1 MPNRKVLFW
10 QRLLLTEWPQ
20 RLVAILSGLFLYQYV
35 SWIKSEDG
43 LWLPQTVSAASTALL
58 VGVLSFLI
66 PRLRLV
72 WRCVLQLTL
81 VVVLVALEAGYRYI
95 GMPWRSFLSLEA
107 VGLWSEANWGQLTP
121 FIWFALGAWAV
132 YLAMIWVARSKLRI
146 YMVLLASVLFFAIRD
161 SFSQLVLW
169 QEVSIVLVCGL
180 LLLVLRHLAELK
192 SRAPLLWETL
202 AEYPTT
208 IGVPVVL
215 ILVLTFTIGAIAP
228 SVNPLLMDPYTA
240 WRISQ
245 GESVP
250 ALGKGIVVSQ
260 PSGDSSS
267 GYSRDDSTLGGSF
280 RFDYSTVMTV
290 DTSKRTYF
298 RGETRSVYTGSGWE
312 SSEAEKRQ
320 RPFGVSGETLAAD
333 PTIDTSLLTTQEV
346 TQTVTMEQEAPF
358 PVLFAGF
365 QISKVEA
372 LDNGQ
377 TPTSE
382 LRWFPQQ
389 SELRVAGK
397 HYPKTYQ
404 IVVQEPIIDEAGL
417 RGARASYAGDPQWD
431 AYLQLPITLPP
442 RVRDLAADITKN
454 AANPYDKAKSLEQY
468 LSTTFPYTNT
478 PDMAQATSKDF
489 VDRFLF
495 EVKQGYCDYYSSAM
509 VVLARSVG
517 LPARWVKGYS
527 SGQSPIPEEIQRL
540 GNMTQQTSFDA
551 DAAGEYTV
559 RNADAHSWAEIYF
572 EGYGWIPFEPTS
584 GFALPAVYP
593 DDQPQP
599 LEELALP
606 QEAATAGAEPAV
618 PLGVWLWTG
627 GAVLAALA
635 AGALLLFRRAA
646 LRRMWRKLGLRR
658 ARAASFDHKIVLEFE
673 RLLRLGRRKGFI
685 RHEHET
691 MREAAARWAQ
701 MSKWMKK
708 DLEIALSLFERAKYS
723 PAAATEQDFAQA
735 SQTIARLKEQMK

>member
-1 MPNRKVLFW
+1 MPNRKALFW

-35 SWIKSEDG
+35 SWIESENG
-43 LWLPQTVSAASTALL
+43 LWLPQTISAVSMTLL
-58 VGVLSFLI
+58 IGVLSFLI

-72 WRCVLQLTL
+72 WRCVLQLAL
-81 VVVLVALEAGYRYI
+81 VVVFVALQVGYHYI

-107 VGLWSEANWGQLTP
+107 VGLWLEANVGQLAP
-121 FIWFALGAWAV
+121 FIWFALGAWAI
-132 YLAMIWVARSKLRI
+132 YLAMIWVARSKLRL

-161 SFSQLVLW
+161 SFSQIVLW

-215 ILVLTFTIGAIAP
+215 ILALTFTIGAIAP
-228 SVNPLLMDPYTA
+228 SVDPLMMDPYTA

-250 ALGKGIVVSQ
+250 ALGKGFIVSQ
-260 PSGDSSS
+260 PSGDASS
-267 GYSRDDSTLGGSF
+267 GYSRDDSSLGGSF

-312 SSEAEKRQ
+312 SGEAEKRQ
-320 RPFGVSGETLAAD
+320 RPFGVGSEALAAD
-333 PTIDTSLLTTQEV
+333 PAIDTSLLKTQEV
-346 TQTVTMEQEAPF
+346 TQTITMEQEAPF

-365 QISKVEA
+365 QISKVES
-372 LDNGQ
+372 LDNGE
-377 TPTSE
+377 TSASE

-404 IVVQEPIIDEAGL
+404 VVVKEPIIDEAGL
-417 RGARASYAGDPQWD
+417 RAARASYDGDSKWD
-431 AYLQLPITLPP
+431 AYLQLPVTLPP
-442 RVRDLAADITKN
+442 RVRDLAADVTKN
-454 AANPYDKAKSLEQY
+454 AANPYDKAKSIELY

-478 PDMAQATSKDF
+478 PDMSQAASKDF

-509 VVLARSVG
+509 VVMARAAG

-527 SGQSPIPEEIQRL
+527 SGQSPIPEEVQRL
-540 GNMTQQTSFDA
+540 GNITQQTSIDA

-584 GFALPAVYP
+584 GFALPSVYP
-593 DDQPQP
+593 DDQPKP
-599 LEELALP
+599 LEELTLP
-606 QEAATAGAEPAV
+606 QAAAAEAADAGV
-618 PLGVWLWTG
+618 PLRVWIWAGSVAL
-627 GAVLAALA
+627 VALA
-635 AGALLLFRRAA
+635 AGALLYVRRAA
-646 LRRMWRKLGLRR
+646 LRRMWRKLRLRR
-658 ARAASFDHKIVLEFE
+658 ARAASFDHKIVIEFE

-701 MSKWMKK
+701 QSKWMKK
-708 DLEIALSLFERAKYS
+708 DLEIALNLFERAKYS

-735 SQTIARLKEQMK
+735 TQTIARLKEQMK